1 MLVPRLNETSIYF
14 RHLCLSTYYTSL
26 FISCPVHNFWLALVM
41 YGTHT
46 YYKHTEKPTH
56 FHKELLYKT
65 TFPLSWKRHLSSF
78 LLDFYPTYIAII
90 GVSSTGDNKRIYF
103 QFLTIH
109 VLCKIV
115 PTSGVGHIIKL
126 VNTL

>member
-1 MLVPRLNETSIYF
+1 
-14 RHLCLSTYYTSL
+14 
-26 FISCPVHNFWLALVM
+26 M

-46 YYKHTEKPTH
+46 YYKHTRKPTH
-56 FHKELLYKT
+56 FYKELLYKT
-65 TFPLSWKRHLSSF
+65 TFPLSLKRHLSYF
-78 LLDFYPTYIAII
+78 LVDFYPNYIAII
-90 GVSSTGDNKRIYF
+90 GVSSTGDNKRIYL

-126 VNTL
+126 MNK